1 MADILS
7 VVLRA
12 LSFVMLFQ
20 AAGIAIFIAIFG
32 RRLENSLATIRQ
44 LGQMTAVAGMVLV
57 AAHYA
62 LEAARMTSEISG
74 MWDPTMQGMVWNSSA
89 RTAVLPR
96 LLGLLFIAIGLRAAS
111 GRSRTVAI
119 IGAILTIL
127 AFTFTGHTSVNPHRF
142 ELAVLLVIHLLVVAF
157 WFGALWPL
165 YLTSLREP
173 PRLASQ
179 VIDRFSAVAVWL
191 VPGILMAGL
200 ALAIVLLPNLTALTQ
215 AYGRLLIAKLVV
227 FALLMGLA
235 AVNKWRFGPAISRG
249 DSLAAVGFRRSVAAE
264 YVLIFAALSITAVM
278 TTFFSPD

>member
-1 MADILS
+1 MPDILS

-12 LSFVMLFQ
+12 LSFVMLLQ
-20 AAGIAIFIAIFG
+20 AAGIAIFIAIFR
-32 RRLENSLATIRQ
+32 RRLENSLATIRH

-62 LEAARMTSEISG
+62 LEAARMTSEMSG
-74 MWDPTMQGMVWNSSA
+74 MWDPTMQGMVWDSSA

-96 LLGLLFIAIGLRAAS
+96 LLGLLFIAIGLRASS
-111 GRSRTVAI
+111 GRSHTVAV
-119 IGAILTIL
+119 IGAILAIV
-127 AFTFTGHTSVNPHRF
+127 AFTFTGHTSVNVHRF

-165 YLTSLREP
+165 YLTSREP

-191 VPGILMAGL
+191 VPGILLAGL
-200 ALAIVLLPNLTALTQ
+200 ALAIVLLPNLAALKQ
-215 AYGRLLIAKLVV
+215 AYGQLLIAKLGV

-235 AVNKWRFGPAISRG
+235 ALNKWRFGPAISRG

-264 YVLIFAALSITAVM
+264 YVLIFAALSITAVL